1 MKTREKEIAAAVDTA
16 DIDIDRLDVLNA
28 FVTLRD
34 AGGRIEDIGIVGVAN
49 ALYTAVRVIL
59 GDEATAVVLGDT
71 PRVTEVMIAA
81 RACGARLAPEM
92 EGLIKTM
99 NDLVTTAGD

>member
-1 MKTREKEIAAAVDTA
+1 MKTREKEIAAAVDAA

-49 ALYTAVRVIL
+49 ALYEAVRTIL
-59 GDEATAVVLGDT
+59 GDR
-71 PRVTEVMIAA
+71 PRVTEVMVAA
-81 RACGARLAPEM
+81 RTCGARLAPEM